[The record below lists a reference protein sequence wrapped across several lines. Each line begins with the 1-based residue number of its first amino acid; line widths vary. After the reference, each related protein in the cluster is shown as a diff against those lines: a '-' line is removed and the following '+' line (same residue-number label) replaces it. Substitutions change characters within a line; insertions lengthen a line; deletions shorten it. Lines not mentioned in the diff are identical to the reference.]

1 MSIPSLTRLDVI
13 KRAWPLVFAN
23 AAVPLAGVADTF
35 VLGLSGDKADLGGV
49 ALGGALFSVFY
60 WSFYFLRMGT
70 TGLTAQA
77 DGAGDRAET
86 QRILLRALAIAGALG
101 LLVFLLRDLIALAG
115 FAILQG
121 EARVEDKG
129 ADYLLARAW
138 GTPAALACFAL
149 SGWLIGLG
157 RNAATLAI
165 YIAFSI
171 INIGLDL
178 WFVLGL
184 GHGPGGVGAAT
195 AIAEWVALLIGLGF
209 MAFVLRG
216 QSGWAAGV
224 LDRAK
229 LLDPAAIRELFQVN
243 VNLMIRTWSLVI
255 GFTWFANAGARQG
268 TAALAGNHVLLQV
281 ISVWAFVL
289 DAFAFVAETEAGR
302 AFGRRSVR
310 DLRRSVQLTGEPMLI
325 AGGAIPQ
332 AVLTALP
339 PVDLQGGDPFMVAER
354 HRRQLHLQ
362 AVVSGIEVH
371 SCGQF
376 RVRLH
381 GMHGHAVALPPM
393 RDGQAVEPD
402 VAADI
407 EKGAALRELCSKPI
421 QLWHVIELGR
431 EQGRHLAKVAAIQ
444 QPQLHAQRIDIVG
457 AFRSALD
464 RAA

>member
-77 DGAGDRAET
+77 DGAGDLAET
-86 QRILLRALAIAGALG
+86 QRILLRALAIAGTLG

-157 RNAATLAI
+157 RNASTLAI
-165 YIAFSI
+165 YVAFSI
-171 INIGLDL
+171 INIALDL

-184 GHGPGGVGAAT
+184 GYGPGGVGAAT
-195 AIAEWVALLIGLGF
+195 AIAEWVALVIGLGF

-216 QSGWAAGV
+216 QSGWAQGV
-224 LDRAK
+224 LDRIK

-302 AFGRRSVR
+302 AYGRRSVR

-325 AGGAIPQ
+325 AGGMFAI
-332 AVLTALP
+332 ATWLFGEAALTALIE
-339 PVDLQGGDPFMVAER
+339 DPEAR
-354 HRRQLHLQ
+354 AAAITYLPWC
-362 AVVSGIEVH
+362 AVVPFLGAPAWLMDGIFIGTTSGKILRNAGIAAVVVYLIADAMLAPAFGNHGVWAAFLVFYLARAGALMSAYPALE
-371 SCGQF
+371 
-376 RVRLH
+376 RRLH
-381 GMHGHAVALPPM
+381 SAPTAS
-393 RDGQAVEPD
+393 E
-402 VAADI
+402 
-407 EKGAALRELCSKPI
+407 
-421 QLWHVIELGR
+421 
-431 EQGRHLAKVAAIQ
+431 
-444 QPQLHAQRIDIVG
+444 ID
-457 AFRSALD
+457 ANPSA
-464 RAA
+464 

>member
-1 MSIPSLTRLDVI
+1 MSVPSLTRLDVI

-77 DGAGDRAET
+77 DGAGERAET
-86 QRILLRALAIAGALG
+86 QRILLRALAIAAAFG
-101 LLVFLLRDLIALAG
+101 LAIFLLRDLIALGG
-115 FAILQG
+115 FALLQG

-138 GTPAALACFAL
+138 GAPAALACFAL

-165 YIAFSI
+165 YVVFSLVNIA
-171 INIGLDL
+171 LDL

-184 GHGPGGVGAAT
+184 GLGPGGVGAAT
-195 AIAEWVALLIGLGF
+195 AIAEWVALLVGLAF
-209 MAFVLRG
+209 MADTLRR
-216 QSGWAAGV
+216 QEGWADGV
-224 LDRAK
+224 LDRAR

-243 VNLMIRTWSLVI
+243 VNLMIRTWCLVI

-302 AFGRRSVR
+302 AFGRRSVT
-310 DLRRSVQLTGEPMLI
+310 DLRRSVLLTGEPMLL
-325 AGGAIPQ
+325 AGGAFAIATWLFGPT
-332 AVLTALP
+332 ALTALIE
-339 PVDLQGGDPFMVAER
+339 DPEAR
-354 HRRQLHLQ
+354 AAAIAYLPWC
-362 AVVSGIEVH
+362 AVVPLLGAPAWLMDGIFIGTTSGKILRNAGLVAVAVYLAADAILSPLYANHGVWAAFLIFYLARAATLMSAYPALEH
-371 SCGQF
+371 
-376 RVRLH
+376 RLH
-381 GMHGHAVALPPM
+381 STPTASPTDANP
-393 RDGQAVEPD
+393 
-402 VAADI
+402 
-407 EKGAALRELCSKPI
+407 ST
-421 QLWHVIELGR
+421 
-431 EQGRHLAKVAAIQ
+431 
-444 QPQLHAQRIDIVG
+444 
-457 AFRSALD
+457 
-464 RAA
+464 

>member
-1 MSIPSLTRLDVI
+1 MSVPSLTRLDVI

-49 ALGGALFSVFY
+49 ALGGALFAVFY

-86 QRILLRALAIAGALG
+86 QRILLRALAIACALG

-121 EARVEDKG
+121 EARVEEKG

-157 RNAATLAI
+157 RNASTLAI
-165 YIAFSI
+165 YVAFSV
-171 INIGLDL
+171 INIALDL

-195 AIAEWVALLIGLGF
+195 AIAEWVALAIGLGF

-216 QSGWAAGV
+216 QSGWAHGV
-224 LDRAK
+224 LERAR

-310 DLRRSVQLTGEPMLI
+310 ALRRSVQLTGEPMLAAGAAFAI
-325 AGGAIPQ
+325 ATWVFGEA
-332 AVLTALP
+332 ALTALIE
-339 PVDLQGGDPFMVAER
+339 DPEAR
-354 HRRQLHLQ
+354 AAAITYLPWC
-362 AVVSGIEVH
+362 AVVPFLGAPAWLMDGIFIGTTSGKILRNAGVAAVLVYLVADAILAPAFGNHGVWAAFLVFYLARAGALMSAYPALE
-371 SCGQF
+371 
-376 RVRLH
+376 RRLH
-381 GMHGHAVALPPM
+381 
-393 RDGQAVEPD
+393 
-402 VAADI
+402 
-407 EKGAALRELCSKPI
+407 
-421 QLWHVIELGR
+421 
-431 EQGRHLAKVAAIQ
+431 
-444 QPQLHAQRIDIVG
+444 
-457 AFRSALD
+457 SAPTASATD
-464 RAA
+464 ANPSA

>member
-165 YIAFSI
+165 YVAFSV
-171 INIGLDL
+171 INIALDL

-184 GHGPGGVGAAT
+184 GYGPGGVGAAT
-195 AIAEWVALLIGLGF
+195 AIAEWIALLIGLAF
-209 MAFVLRG
+209 MAFVLKR
-216 QSGWAAGV
+216 QSGWARGV

-325 AGGAIPQ
+325 AGGAFAI
-332 AVLTALP
+332 ATWLFGEAALTALIE
-339 PVDLQGGDPFMVAER
+339 DPEAR
-354 HRRQLHLQ
+354 AAAITYLPWC
-362 AVVSGIEVH
+362 AVVPFLGAPAWLMDGIFIGTTSGKILRNAGLAAVAVYLIADALLAPAFGNHGVWAAFLVFYLARAGALMSAYPALE
-371 SCGQF
+371 
-376 RVRLH
+376 RRLH
-381 GMHGHAVALPPM
+381 
-393 RDGQAVEPD
+393 
-402 VAADI
+402 
-407 EKGAALRELCSKPI
+407 
-421 QLWHVIELGR
+421 
-431 EQGRHLAKVAAIQ
+431 
-444 QPQLHAQRIDIVG
+444 
-457 AFRSALD
+457 SAPTASATD
-464 RAA
+464 ANPSA

>member
-49 ALGGALFSVFY
+49 ALGSAIFSVFY

-86 QRILLRALAIAGALG
+86 QRILLRALAIATMLG
-101 LLVFLLRDLIALAG
+101 LIVFALRDLIALAG
-115 FAILQG
+115 FAVLQG
-121 EARVEDKG
+121 EAGVEDKG

-165 YIAFSI
+165 YVMFSLVNIA
-171 INIGLDL
+171 LDL

-195 AIAEWVALLIGLGF
+195 AIAEWLALLVGLGF
-209 MAFVLRG
+209 MAATLKRQG
-216 QSGWAAGV
+216 GWATGV
-224 LDRAK
+224 LDRSR
-229 LLDPAAIRELFQVN
+229 LLDTAAIRELFQVN
-243 VNLMIRTWSLVI
+243 LNLMIRTWSLVI

-302 AFGRRSVR
+302 AVGRQSKRH
-310 DLRRSVQLTGEPMLI
+310 LRRAVQLTGEPMLL
-325 AGGAIPQ
+325 AGGAFAIATWLFGP
-332 AVLTALP
+332 AALTALIE
-339 PVDLQGGDPFMVAER
+339 DPEAR
-354 HRRQLHLQ
+354 AAAITYLPW
-362 AVVSGIEVH
+362 
-371 SCGQF
+371 C
-376 RVRLH
+376 
-381 GMHGHAVALPPM
+381 AVAPLLGAPAWLM
-393 RDGQAVEPD
+393 DGIFIGTTSGKILRNAGLVSVAVYL
-402 VAADI
+402 AADALLAPAFANH
-407 EKGAALRELCSKPI
+407 GVWAAFI
-421 QLWHVIELGR
+421 VFY
-431 EQGRHLAKVAAIQ
+431 LA
-444 QPQLHAQRIDIVG
+444 
-457 AFRSALD
+457 
-464 RAA
+464 RAATLMSAYPALERRLQSAPTASATDEKPSS